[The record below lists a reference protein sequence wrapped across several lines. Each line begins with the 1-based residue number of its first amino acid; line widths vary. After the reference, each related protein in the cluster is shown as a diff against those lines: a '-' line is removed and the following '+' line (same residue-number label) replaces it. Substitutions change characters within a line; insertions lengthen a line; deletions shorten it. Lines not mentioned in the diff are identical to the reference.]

1 MVTTLLLLIGLGAY
15 VLFCY
20 YKGRDGGMVDDSK
33 ELGDEAEDGGLRVPT
48 RVLVMRTLRSM
59 GCEPVVDDRNGFIC
73 FVYQG
78 EQFRIE
84 ADNECLNIT
93 VYDLWWH
100 SLPMDADIEEFARM
114 QKAVNWINGYANCTV
129 LYTPDQEGRL
139 IGVHSKKNILFIA
152 QIPDLELYLQAT
164 LNDFFKVQREVLNEI
179 ERQKVKEI

>member
-1 MVTTLLLLIGLGAY
+1 
-15 VLFCY
+15 
-20 YKGRDGGMVDDSK
+20 
-33 ELGDEAEDGGLRVPT
+33 
-48 RVLVMRTLRSM
+48 
-59 GCEPVVDDRNGFIC
+59 
-73 FVYQG
+73 
-78 EQFRIE
+78 
-84 ADNECLNIT
+84 
-93 VYDLWWH
+93 
-100 SLPMDADIEEFARM
+100 EEFARM